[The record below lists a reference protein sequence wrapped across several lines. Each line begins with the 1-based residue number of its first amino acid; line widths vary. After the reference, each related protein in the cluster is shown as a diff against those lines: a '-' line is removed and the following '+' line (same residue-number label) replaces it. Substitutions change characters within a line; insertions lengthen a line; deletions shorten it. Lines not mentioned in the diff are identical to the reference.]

1 MPATQ
6 PVPVRLTLTFKTAAD
21 APAKVMQAVGI
32 AQQLRLAAFRAGQE
46 CEIRIGPPAV
56 NAGGWSGQYDCEV
69 TAATLDCLDAEKVLR
84 CDLGTISVA
93 A

>member
-32 AQQLRLAAFRAGQE
+32 AQQFRLAAFRAGQE

-69 TAATLDCLDAEKVLR
+69 TAATLDRLDAEKVLC